1 MLIIKT
7 IVHETIWGGD
17 RLTPYSAT
25 DNKKIGHLYSLISNR
40 KLESEILNG
49 KYKGQKFRKYFDENK
64 EKFGL
69 GEYKE
74 LPFLLALV
82 DATDDLSLQVHP
94 DDKTAKELEGA
105 DFGKNESWYFLEV
118 PKSGKIYDGCKAES
132 SEELRLK
139 VAAGKYEDII
149 DYLPV
154 EKGSYVYIQAGTMHA
169 MAAGSLVY
177 EIEENCDATYRVYDF
192 DRIDKDGKKRPL
204 QTENA
209 LKSIDVELKSKAEKY
224 DGEKV
229 ERLYS
234 TQLFENKEEYTN
246 KSNTLECLTVL
257 NGKSEVDGFI
267 VQRGTTIVLE
277 PEETVKLNSS
287 DFIIARPLVK
297 EGF

>member
-1 MLIIKT
+1 MLVIKT
-7 IVHETIWGGD
+7 MVHETIWGGD
-17 RLTPYSAT
+17 RLTSYSGT
-25 DNKKIGHLYSLISNR
+25 NNKKIGHLYSLISNG

-49 KYKGQKFRKYFDENK
+49 KYKGQLFRKYFDENK

-69 GEYKE
+69 KKYKE

-94 DDKTAKELEGA
+94 NDSAAKELENA

-118 PKSGKIYDGCKAES
+118 PKSGKIYDGCKAKS
-132 SEELRLK
+132 SEELLEK
-139 VAAGKYEDII
+139 VKDGRYEDII

-154 EKGSYVYIQAGTMHA
+154 EVGSYVYIEAGTMHA

-192 DRIDKDGKKRPL
+192 DRIDKNGKKRPL

-209 LKSIDVELKSKAEKY
+209 LKSIDVNLKSKAEKY
-224 DGEKV
+224 NGEKV

-234 TQLFENKEEYTN
+234 TQLFENKNKYTN
-246 KSNTLECLTVL
+246 KSKTLECLTIL
-257 NGKSEVDGFI
+257 NGKSEVEGFI

>member
-1 MLIIKT
+1 
-7 IVHETIWGGD
+7 
-17 RLTPYSAT
+17 
-25 DNKKIGHLYSLISNR
+25 
-40 KLESEILNG
+40 
-49 KYKGQKFRKYFDENK
+49 
-64 EKFGL
+64 
-69 GEYKE
+69 
-74 LPFLLALV
+74 
-82 DATDDLSLQVHP
+82 
-94 DDKTAKELEGA
+94 
-105 DFGKNESWYFLEV
+105 
-118 PKSGKIYDGCKAES
+118 
-132 SEELRLK
+132 
-139 VAAGKYEDII
+139 
-149 DYLPV
+149 
-154 EKGSYVYIQAGTMHA
+154 MHA

-297 EGF
+297 EGI